1 MEKSSKIEEIW
12 LEKAREAK
20 KSIVLPE
27 AGFSERI
34 VLAGMKAA
42 EEKIAK
48 IILLVEDNSSL
59 DSYNV
64 VESEYLK
71 VVNVNESDMREML
84 ASALYE
90 KRKEKGLT
98 LEEADKLVG
107 NPVYFGTMMVD
118 LSLADGLV
126 AGAEIATAETF
137 KPAFQIIKGKTKD
150 TKISSFFV
158 MVRDGVEGEEVYLL
172 SDCGV
177 NINPT
182 TEEIVQI
189 AVHSAESAKS
199 IGLIDDPRVAL
210 LSYSTKGSA
219 EGDEALKMREAKTIL
234 DTMNVDF
241 KYDGEM
247 QLDAAI
253 VPSVAELKCPGS
265 PVGGRANVFVFPD
278 LSAGNI
284 GYKLMQ
290 RFGGFKAF
298 GPIAQGMR
306 KPIND
311 ISRGANVNEIVQ
323 AIAITVLQ
331 AE

>member
-1 MEKSSKIEEIW
+1 MEKTTKIEQTW
-12 LEKAREAK
+12 LEKAK
-20 KSIVLPE
+20 LLGKTIVLPE

-34 VLAGMKAA
+34 TEAGIICAK
-42 EEKIAK
+42 EKIAK
-48 IILLVEDNSSL
+48 IVLLVSNDNDL
-59 DSYNV
+59 DKYNIQ
-64 VESEYLK
+64 ESEYMK
-71 VVNVNESDMREML
+71 VINVKTHEMREML
-84 ASALYE
+84 VSALYE
-90 KRKEKGLT
+90 KRKDKGLT
-98 LEEADKLVG
+98 MEDASKLID

-137 KPAFQIIKGKTKD
+137 KPAFQIIKGKTKE

-158 MVRDGVEGEEVYLL
+158 MVRETEAGEQVYLL
-172 SDCGV
+172 SDCGI
-177 NINPT
+177 NIDPT
-182 TEEIVQI
+182 MEEIVEI
-189 AVHSAESAKS
+189 ARLSAESARD
-199 IGLIDDPRVAL
+199 IGLIENPKVAL

-219 EGDEALKMREAKTIL
+219 EGDDAIKMREAKAKL
-234 DTMNVDF
+234 DTLNVDF
-241 KYDGEM
+241 IYDGEM
-247 QLDAAI
+247 QLDSAI
-253 VPSVAELKCPGS
+253 VPSVAKLKAPNS
-265 PVGGRANVFVFPD
+265 PIQGDANVLVFPN

-311 ISRGANVNEIVQ
+311 VSRGANVNDIVQ

-331 AE
+331 N